1 MDDDVEEVLHGG
13 FSTHVVRRGATV
25 RRTASP
31 WTPTVHA
38 LLRHLRDAGVTRV
51 PRPLGIDDQG
61 REVLEFVEGSTA
73 WWPWPEPLRS
83 DTGLV
88 AVAQL
93 VRELG
98 EALASFEEPPGAV
111 WHGGPAGRSTRE
123 RGLVVRHGDLAPW
136 NTVWRGGELVALIDW
151 DTAEPAPPGWD
162 AAQAAATFVPLGP
175 MTRYRAQD
183 PMPPQQ
189 VEHRFALWCGEVGVD
204 PARLLDLVEQ
214 VQRYERD
221 RIADRGARGVEPYA
235 TFLARG
241 DVQTVDAERAWL
253 HENRERL
260 VATAAAELARRP
272 PAGSARAPAPVPANR
287 GRVSISRPP
296 ERTVE

>member
-1 MDDDVEEVLHGG
+1 MTSDLDGADDDGDAAEEVLHGG
-13 FSTHVVRRGATV
+13 FSTRVVRKGSTV

-38 LLRHLRDAGVTRV
+38 LLRHLRASGVTRV
-51 PRPLGIDDQG
+51 PRPLGFDEQG
-61 REVLEFVEGSTA
+61 REVLEHVEGSTA

-83 DTGLV
+83 DAGLV

-98 EALASFEEPPGAV
+98 EALATFVEPPDAV
-111 WHGGPAGRSTRE
+111 WHSGPAQGSTHQ

-136 NTVWRGGELVALIDW
+136 NTVWRGGRLVALIDW
-151 DTAEPAPPGWD
+151 DTAEPAPQGWD

-175 MTRYRAQD
+175 MTRYRAEH
-183 PMPPQQ
+183 PVPPRQ
-189 VEHRFALWCGEVGVD
+189 VEHRFALWCAEVDVA
-204 PARLLDLVEQ
+204 PERLLDLVEE

-221 RIADRGARGVEPYA
+221 RIAERGARGVEPYA

-241 DVQTVDAERAWL
+241 DVEVVDAERAWL
-253 HENRERL
+253 AEHRERL
-260 VATAAAELARRP
+260 VAA
-272 PAGSARAPAPVPANR
+272 ARAWK
-287 GRVSISRPP
+287 
-296 ERTVE
+296 RT